1 MSRFTVIDGV
11 AKLRADQ
18 VQIGDLLDFE
28 GDKFADPN
36 GNGLSDS
43 GHFEPFEF
51 ELAYVTGVT
60 RETDDCIRIDTDQG
74 SYGFPVDHLIPA
86 EVRENV
92 KAQFYYC
99 GGCGHWHPPEFMGDC
114 RDDANRFTTS
124 ELEDR
129 YGSDGFEPVNPEDAA
144 ADGVW

>member
-1 MSRFTVIDGV
+1 MSRFTIIDGV

-36 GNGLSDS
+36 GNGTSDD
-43 GHFEPFEF
+43 GHYEAFEF
-51 ELAYVTGVT
+51 EFAQVTGVK
-60 RETDDCIRIDTDQG
+60 RETADCIRIETTQG
-74 SYGFPVDHLIPA
+74 TYGFPADHLIDSTLEQP
-86 EVRENV
+86 

-129 YGSDGFEPVNPEDAA
+129 YGQDGFEPVNPEDAA
-144 ADGVW
+144 ADGAW